1 MDNHDIAAV
10 LRELAVFSDLSGANP
25 FKARAFEAVARTV
38 EKLAESIADLAAQD
52 RLAEVKGVG
61 KGTGQVIRELL
72 ATGASSEL
80 ATLKAAFPAG
90 ITDLLSLPGM
100 GPKRVKAV
108 YEGLGVATI
117 EALEAACRDGRVAAI
132 EGFGEK
138 TQANI
143 LKAVEFL
150 KTASGQRLF
159 GDALIIGGELAE
171 ACRASGLFARA
182 DVAGSLR
189 RGKHVF
195 KDIDILLVPAR
206 DGAEADIQSHLAS
219 LADPDGLIG
228 AGPTKVS
235 IRRTG
240 LQVDFRVV
248 PPASWPAAL
257 QHFTGSKEHNTAL
270 RSRAKSLGLKM
281 NEYGVYDASGAALPL
296 GDEAAVYRAIGL
308 AWMPPEIREADG
320 EIEAAEAG
328 TLPALVEPADIRGM
342 VHVHSTWS
350 DGRNTV
356 EEMARGCLARGYSW
370 MCLSDHS
377 RSAGYAGGLSEE
389 RLRAQADEVAGLNR
403 KLAPFRIFH
412 GIESDILVNGSLDY
426 PDEVLAGLDFVIG
439 SVHAKLGMGREEAT
453 ARLLAA
459 IANPRLTIL
468 GHPGGGLLLER
479 EAYPWDTQAVLAALA
494 GRAGVLEH
502 NCNPHRLDPGWQV
515 LKRAGAMGIL
525 VSIDPDAHDI
535 QGFDDMR
542 FGLTM
547 ARKAWLGRRDV
558 LNYAHRGGD
567 RCVLRR
573 AESPW
578 PLRIAPRS
586 CGGRERSS
594 ASSRRSTPTPG
605 APSITA
611 GRSSC

>member
-1 MDNHDIAAV
+1 MDNRDIAAV
-10 LRELAVFSDLSGANP
+10 LREIAVFSDLSGANP

-38 EKLAESIADLAAQD
+38 EKLGESLADLAAQD

-61 KGTGQVIRELL
+61 KGTEQVIRELL
-72 ATGASSEL
+72 AEGTSTEL
-80 ATLKAAFPAG
+80 AKLKAAFPPG

-100 GPKRVKAV
+100 GPKRVKMV
-108 YEGLGVATI
+108 YERLGASTI
-117 EALEAACRDGRVAAI
+117 AALEAACHDGRVAQI

-143 LKAVEFL
+143 LKAIEFL

-159 GDALIIGGELAE
+159 GDALAIGGGLAD
-171 ACRASGLFARA
+171 ACRASGLFTSA
-182 DVAGSLR
+182 DIAGSLR

-206 DGAEADIQSHLAS
+206 EGTEPDVQTFLAS

-281 NEYGVYDASGAALPL
+281 NEYGVFDASGAALPL
-296 GDEAAVYRAIGL
+296 DDEASVYRSIGL
-308 AWMPPEIREADG
+308 AWIPPEIREADG

-328 TLPALVEPADIRGM
+328 TLPSLIEPSDIRGM

-350 DGRNTV
+350 DGTRSV
-356 EEMARGCLARGYSW
+356 EEMARGCMARGFSW

-377 RSAGYAGGLSEE
+377 RSAGYAGGLSET
-389 RLRAQADEVAGLNR
+389 RLREQADEVAKLNR

-412 GIESDILVNGSLDY
+412 GIESDILVDGSLDY
-426 PDEVLAGLDFVIG
+426 PDEVLAELDFVIG
-439 SVHAKLGMGREEAT
+439 SVHAKLGMGRAEAT

-459 IANPRLTIL
+459 VANPRLTIL

-479 EAYPWDTQAVLAALA
+479 EAYPWDEQAVLAAMA
-494 GRAGVLEH
+494 GRAAVLEH

-515 LKRAGAMGIL
+515 LKRARALGIL
-525 VSIDPDAHDI
+525 VSIDPDAHGI
-535 QGFDDMR
+535 EGFDDMR
-542 FGLTM
+542 FGVTM

-558 LNYAHRGGD
+558 LNTRTVEEIDAFFAERKARG
-567 RCVLRR
+567 R
-573 AESPW
+573 
-578 PLRIAPRS
+578 
-586 CGGRERSS
+586 
-594 ASSRRSTPTPG
+594 
-605 APSITA
+605 
-611 GRSSC
+611 